1 MSRAYTQKE
10 VQKQF
15 LDAIHSC
22 VDYWEEVTL
31 PKENDTTHHRLDG
44 LAFSILNILDGTSAS
59 FPATEIALSPHPDDK
74 QYHIDN
80 QENWYEP
87 GMTIHGNEYLH
98 DKWHK

>member
-15 LDAIHSC
+15 LDSIRDC
-22 VDYWEEVTL
+22 VNYWDTVPL
-31 PKENDTTHHRLDG
+31 PEENDTVRHRLDG
-44 LAFSILNILDGTSAS
+44 LAFSILNILDGTSTA
-59 FPATEIALSPHPDDK
+59 FPATEIKLSPHPTDK

-87 GMTIHGNEYLH
+87 GMSVHGSAYLH
-98 DKWHK
+98 DEWHK